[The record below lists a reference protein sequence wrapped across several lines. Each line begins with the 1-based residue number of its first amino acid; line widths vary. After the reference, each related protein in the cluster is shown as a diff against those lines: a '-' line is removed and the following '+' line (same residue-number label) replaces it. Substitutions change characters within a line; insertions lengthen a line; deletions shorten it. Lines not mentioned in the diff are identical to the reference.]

1 MMWIEEIDC
10 PNVNFFTSG
19 EVTQAGVIEAYKYLA
34 ESYRGVF
41 DFIGMLEDISAKHN
55 LWMNCDKAK
64 KYGVNFRSVTDGL
77 MACAADY
84 NLIQR

>member
-1 MMWIEEIDC
+1 
-10 PNVNFFTSG
+10 
-19 EVTQAGVIEAYKYLA
+19 
-34 ESYRGVF
+34 
-41 DFIGMLEDISAKHN
+41 MLEDISAKHN